1 VRVGTGS
8 VYIKR
13 VSLAKVICMVKQDI
27 KDSLGFLGLS
37 EKESTIYLYVCSN
50 PNTTAGRIIKE
61 LKIARSK
68 TYDALEKLESIG
80 LIDKDYRGVAKYSSA
95 GGETL
100 SDIYKKRVKE
110 VGKAIEYI
118 LRGTGGISFG

>member
-1 VRVGTGS
+1 
-8 VYIKR
+8 
-13 VSLAKVICMVKQDI
+13 MVKQDI
-27 KDSLGFLGLS
+27 KGSLGFLGLS
-37 EKESTIYLYVCSN
+37 DKESSIYIYVCSH
-50 PNTTAGRIIKE
+50 PSITAGKLIKN

-80 LIDKDYRGVAKYSSA
+80 LIKKDDSGVAKYSSS

-100 SDIYKKRVKE
+100 SDIYKKRVQE

>member
-1 VRVGTGS
+1 
-8 VYIKR
+8 
-13 VSLAKVICMVKQDI
+13 MVKQDI
-27 KDSLGFLGLS
+27 KESLGFLGLS
-37 EKESTIYLYVCSN
+37 VKESSIYLYVCSH
-50 PNTTAGRIIKE
+50 PSTTAGKIIKD

-68 TYDALEKLESIG
+68 TYDALEKLENIG
-80 LIDKDYRGVAKYSSA
+80 LIGKDDTKVAKYSSS

-118 LRGTGGISFG
+118 LKGTGGISFG

>member
-1 VRVGTGS
+1 
-8 VYIKR
+8 
-13 VSLAKVICMVKQDI
+13 MVKQDI
-27 KDSLGFLGLS
+27 MGSLGFLGLS
-37 EKESTIYLYVCSN
+37 EKESSIYLYVCSN
-50 PNTTAGRIIKE
+50 PNITAGKVIKD

-80 LIDKDYRGVAKYSSA
+80 LISKDYRGVAKYSSS

-100 SDIYKKRVKE
+100 SDIYKKRVRE